1 MSETDIDV
9 FYYSCYIIEDI
20 LKIGITTLNYSQWNE
35 EIFKYFFNKEN
46 ANKKVL
52 FCVDENV
59 IAEIGLNN
67 NMPEKDS
74 LFDFCKSVS
83 EKILYQNKNK
93 NWKIKLSNF
102 NISIQNNIP
111 SQTALIAFYILAAS
125 KMGEDKICGKSNIS
139 DRNYYIKLAQLSEDV
154 GYKNIEKAHCSNDKE
169 IYFKLFNDFEKFVNS
184 KIDEYGTIEFI
195 PLFKK
200 KERKREDWVGIPIF
214 QSMISHLDKAYLANY
229 FSKIYTKNNIVSLDN
244 LKVSKFWN
252 KFSSVFRNIS
262 NNEEYRLILEEHLI
276 NLYEDWE
283 ADPCTYDI
291 QANKK
296 IKKNVFKFAKILYL
310 YQKEY
315 DDYNFYEVFKN
326 ESEIKILKIDDNNIF
341 EKYNSNDY
349 YFKEIDKKDISLF
362 NKQYHNHESIKFYN
376 IRNENFILLKK
387 SDEFEDYFIETDK
400 AEVGDVI
407 SIIAEPCFFKIYYNE
422 IKKVIN
428 KDFDLMLNEITP
440 IKYLLENVQAF
451 EESSLL
457 NIRNIDRCKFSNG
470 LKQGN
475 TKKYLKGA
483 EPIVTFPTKRNQ
495 TTMQICIDN
504 NTENLN
510 DNTIDF
516 RKYNLSVGE
525 HKICYSGKEDS
536 FQIVDEIENID
547 NKNVNIYN
555 YLENFKLKKTAEYR
569 GTIKNLINGCFIEN
583 LEILS
588 DNYIVTNTQKR
599 NYINYII
606 NAIKK
611 KQMNNKNTD
620 KKIKDNIELKYLKE
634 LED

>member
-1 MSETDIDV
+1 M
-9 FYYSCYIIEDI
+9 
-20 LKIGITTLNYSQWNE
+20 TTLNYSQWNE
-35 EIFKYFFNKEN
+35 KIFKYFFNKEN

-52 FCVDENV
+52 FCVDEDV

-67 NMPEKDS
+67 NIPEEDS

-83 EKILYQNKNK
+83 ENILYQNKNK
-93 NWKIKLSNF
+93 NFKIKLRNF
-102 NISIQNNIP
+102 NISIQNGIP

-125 KMGEDKICGKSNIS
+125 KMGEDKIGGKSNIS
-139 DRNYYIKLAQLSEDV
+139 DRNYYIKLAQLSENA
-154 GYKNIEKAHCSNDKE
+154 GYKNIEKAHSANDKE
-169 IYFKLFNDFEKFVNS
+169 IYFKLFKDFENFVNS

-200 KERKREDWVGIPIF
+200 KERQREDWVGIPIF
-214 QSMISHLDKAYLANY
+214 QSMISRLDKAYLANY
-229 FSKIYTKNNIVSLDN
+229 FSKIYTENNVISLDN
-244 LKVSKFWN
+244 LKGSEFWT

-262 NNEEYRLILEEHLI
+262 NNEEYKHILEKHLI
-276 NLYEDWE
+276 NLYKDWE
-283 ADPCTYDI
+283 VDPCTYDI

-349 YFKEIDKKDISLF
+349 YFKEIDKNDISLS
-362 NKQYHNHESIKFYN
+362 NKQYHNSDSIKLYD
-376 IRNENFILLKK
+376 IRNESFILFKK
-387 SDEFEDYFIETDK
+387 SNEFEGCFIETGN
-400 AEVGDVI
+400 AEIGDAI
-407 SIIAEPCFFKIYYNE
+407 SIIAEPCFFKIHYDE

-428 KDFDLMLNEITP
+428 KDFGSMLNEITP
-440 IKYLLENVQAF
+440 TIYLLENVRAF

-457 NIRNIDRCKFSNG
+457 NINNIDRCNFSKG

-475 TKKYLKGA
+475 TRKYLKGA
-483 EPIVTFPTKRNQ
+483 EPIVTFSTKRNQ

-504 NTENLN
+504 NAEILN
-510 DNTIDF
+510 DNTIDL
-516 RKYNLSVGE
+516 RKYNLSSKK
-525 HKICYSGKEDS
+525 HKIYYSGKEDS

-555 YLENFKLKKTAEYR
+555 YIDNFKAKKTNEYSE
-569 GTIKNLINGCFIEN
+569 TIKNLINGCFIEN
-583 LEILS
+583 LEIS
-588 DNYIVTNTQKR
+588 SNNYIITNSQKR

-606 NAIKK
+606 KAIKK
-611 KQMNNKNTD
+611 KQKNT
-620 KKIKDNIELKYLKE
+620 KNTNEKIKDNIELKYLKE